1 MVIKIPKVSFSTIFI
16 IIPILY
22 FNSCTF
28 EFIKH
33 FSFVLPIVA
42 VCVLLWF
49 AFLIKERV
57 DMNIH
62 IMAPMI
68 GFVILLG
75 VLFLLTGNNRVPVLM
90 TDLTNTIYLLIFMF
104 IFSVYSDKQYE
115 NDRSVILSI
124 WLVDTVISCIYSIY
138 RLIDEPNLSRML
150 STGTYHTTEEAIRA
164 RGIISFGVIYGLAL
178 FLIALFYL
186 IIMKKEKRIVNIIL
200 LTLFITA
207 LFLAQF
213 LIAVIL
219 AAIGFVW
226 IIFINNPGKADNTRL
241 RVLGFIIIG
250 VICILGLP
258 LFISLST
265 QFQLFGYEINA
276 RLEEILLLF
285 KGENLEGTDILARFS
300 QYFISL
306 SAFVS
311 SFGLGKIA
319 FSSVQVGSHSQW
331 LDGFGNYGIIFALYI
346 VAFFIFRRF
355 VIQRLPNKKS
365 KQLYSLIFAIYVVM
379 SFINTSAWA
388 PITLSLCVIVPFLC
402 LDKVKE

>member
-104 IFSVYSDKQYE
+104 VFSVYSDKQYE
-115 NDRSVILSI
+115 NDRSVILSV

-213 LIAVIL
+213 LIAIIL
-219 AAIGFVW
+219 VAIGFVW
-226 IIFINNPGKADNTRL
+226 IIFINNPSKADNTRL

-265 QFQLFGYEINA
+265 QSQLFGYEINA

-285 KGENLEGTDILARFS
+285 KGENLEGTDIMARFS

>member
-355 VIQRLPNKKS
+355 MIQRLPNKKS

>member
-226 IIFINNPGKADNTRL
+226 IIFINNPSKADNTRL

-355 VIQRLPNKKS
+355 MIQRLPNKKS